1 MDTEADCMNTYE
13 IKIAETN
20 VWIIKVEADC
30 ALTARN
36 AAEEQIIEDQHMGQ
50 FVEHHIAIKEIA
62 KL

>member
-1 MDTEADCMNTYE
+1 MNTYE

-50 FVEHHIAIKEIA
+50 FVEHHIAIQEIA